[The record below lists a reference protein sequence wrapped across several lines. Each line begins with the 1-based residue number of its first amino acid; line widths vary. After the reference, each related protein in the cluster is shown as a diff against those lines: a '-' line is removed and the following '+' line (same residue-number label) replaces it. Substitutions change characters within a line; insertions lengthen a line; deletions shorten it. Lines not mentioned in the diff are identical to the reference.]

1 MTTTSPSGAGA
12 LGIGEDGTF
21 RIRFDRTLR
30 HPLPKIWAALTD
42 PAKLSVWMQGCRI
55 DPHIGGVVVYDF
67 GEEGRATGEVLALR
81 PPTETDPTA
90 ELEHSWRWEGL
101 PDSIV
106 TWRLEPVEAGTR
118 LLLTHREVVRDP
130 AVEFAIGWHVIL
142 DTLDRYAGRHPWDDV
157 WDDYRLLAEHY
168 RQAL

>member
-1 MTTTSPSGAGA
+1 MTTTPPTGAGT

-30 HPLPKIWAALTD
+30 HSLPKVWAALTD
-42 PAKLSVWMQGCRI
+42 PSKLSVWMPGCRI
-55 DPHIGGVVVYDF
+55 DPHVGGTTVYDF
-67 GEEGRATGEVLALR
+67 GEEGRATGEVLAIR
-81 PPTETDPTA
+81 PPSEVDPSG

-106 TWRLEPVEAGTR
+106 AWRLEPVEEGTR
-118 LLLTHREVVRDP
+118 LLLIHREVVRDP

-142 DTLDRYAGRHPWDDV
+142 DTLDRYVEDHPWDDV
-157 WDDYRLLAEHY
+157 WDDYDLLAEHY
-168 RQAL
+168 RQAV